1 MNDRYTEKA
10 ATVVK
15 EISGRREILKRV
27 HNDSVAIWRKEYET
41 SAKNKDNELEPNVQ
55 LQSRTKNEMY
65 SKSHHVLEDNS
76 SLDESTSNENL
87 TDTGREPITTLFE
100 LQQRAEERQR
110 LSDSMSNEFE
120 SDASTS
126 EIMQDV
132 MKSSDKVHTEPHS
145 GVQTKTLTMF

>member
-1 MNDRYTEKA
+1 MDDRYTEKA

-27 HNDSVAIWRKEYET
+27 HNDYVAIWRKEYET
-41 SAKNKDNELEPNVQ
+41 TDNEDNELEPNVQ

-76 SLDESTSNENL
+76 SLDKSTSNEDL
-87 TDTGREPITTLFE
+87 IDTGREPITTLFE

-110 LSDSMSNEFE
+110 LSDNMSNEFE

-132 MKSSDKVHTEPHS
+132 MRSSDKVHTEPHS